1 MDILAFMKPTREVV
15 TVRAESS
22 LSEALATMEKYRFT
36 SVPIIDA
43 RGCYAG
49 TLSEGD
55 LLWAIKNQLGFD
67 MAKASALD
75 VGKIKRNRDY
85 EPIRSTAT
93 IDQLINKAS
102 NENFVPIVDEDNV
115 LIGIVTR
122 KTLLNYF
129 FEHQFVVL

>member
-15 TVRAESS
+15 TVRVESS
-22 LSEALATMEKYRFT
+22 LVEALGTMEKYRFT

-43 RGCYAG
+43 RGYYVG

-67 MAKASALD
+67 MAKASTFL

-85 EPIRSTAT
+85 EPIPATAT
-93 IDQLINKAS
+93 IDQLIGKAS
-102 NENFVPIVDEDNV
+102 NENFVPIVDEDNL